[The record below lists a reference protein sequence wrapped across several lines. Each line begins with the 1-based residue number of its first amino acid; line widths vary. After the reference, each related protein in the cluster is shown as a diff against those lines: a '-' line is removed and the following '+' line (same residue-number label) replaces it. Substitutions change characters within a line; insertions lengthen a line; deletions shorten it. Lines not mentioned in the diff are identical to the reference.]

1 MERFYN
7 PRKDAEFISVD
18 PVYDP
23 RQDSG
28 SSGGEVSDLTPE
40 RGYDTDVR
48 RLSAEERITADR
60 ADTRNEE
67 KQARVSTF
75 LKAVKA
81 ASNYKQRKEVEEPMI
96 GGKTPQQPL
105 NINPARPGPYP
116 AMTSLE
122 VPSRGDKQGIVGST
136 NYASKPKFNFGRPF
150 S

>member
-7 PRKDAEFISVD
+7 PRKNEESASVD
-18 PVYDP
+18 SVYDP

-40 RGYDTDVR
+40 RSYDTDVR
-48 RLSAEERITADR
+48 RLSADERETANR
-60 ADTRNEE
+60 ADTRNE
-67 KQARVSTF
+67 KTQARVSTF

-122 VPSRGDKQGIVGST
+122 VPSKGDKQGPVGST
-136 NYASKPKFNFGRPF
+136 NYARKPTFNFGRSF
-150 S
+150 V